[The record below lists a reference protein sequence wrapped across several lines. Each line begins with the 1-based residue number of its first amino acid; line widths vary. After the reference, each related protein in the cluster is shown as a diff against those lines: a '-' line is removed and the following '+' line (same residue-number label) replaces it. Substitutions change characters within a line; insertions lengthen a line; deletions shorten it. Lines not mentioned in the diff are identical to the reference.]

1 MSARSFPW
9 PTVKEDD
16 EEDDDNKEPNENKA
30 PADNVIHE
38 ADEHH
43 PTTSIKIM
51 TASEKLSNACFGMVN
66 SCKQVNCEYSH
77 DKAIIAVA
85 RDKQIVDL
93 MVAKRAMQD
102 SHQATMKVLTRLELK
117 CSSLQLLNY
126 GTTTCCY
133 RCIPMHLIASTNSGS
148 PTQRRGRSRSRVF
161 QQDSCN
167 DPKFSQEHPQA
178 RVSDGSNYTLCR

>member
-51 TASEKLSNACFGMVN
+51 TASEKLSNACFGMVIRN

-102 SHQATMKVLTRLELK
+102 SHQATMKVFDKAGAKVFKPTAA
-117 CSSLQLLNY
+117 QLWNDDLLL
-126 GTTTCCY
+126 
-133 RCIPMHLIASTNSGS
+133 PMYPHASHRFNKFWVPNS
-148 PTQRRGRSRSRVF
+148 TKRSVAKQSV
-161 QQDSCN
+161 S
-167 DPKFSQEHPQA
+167 A
-178 RVSDGSNYTLCR
+178 R